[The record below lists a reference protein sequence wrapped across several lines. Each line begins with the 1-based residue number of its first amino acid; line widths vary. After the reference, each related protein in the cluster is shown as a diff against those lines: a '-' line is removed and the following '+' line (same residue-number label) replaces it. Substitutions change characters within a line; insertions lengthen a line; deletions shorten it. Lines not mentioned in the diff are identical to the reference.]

1 MKDDAR
7 YKVLECLIFQKFSL
21 SNSFSFNTSLIL
33 TCLLIQQLCPPL
45 NDHFTNINAIILMT
59 VKGEK
64 DEISANRHMTNRG
77 GFSNFAQE
85 SFDPR
90 TDSGIL
96 DSSPEE
102 HGSYTFTARK
112 KYLLLHRA
120 NNRFIIC
127 SYSRN
132 NEILNALLSCN
143 TRSPSVLVWQAFA
156 YF

>member
-7 YKVLECLIFQKFSL
+7 DKVLECFIFQKFSL

-33 TCLLIQQLCPPL
+33 TCPLIQQLCPL
-45 NDHFTNINAIILMT
+45 LYDHCTNINAIILMS
-59 VKGEK
+59 VKGQK
-64 DEISANRHMTNRG
+64 NEIAANRHMTNRG
-77 GFSNFAQE
+77 GFSNFTQE
-85 SFDPR
+85 SFNPR
-90 TDSGIL
+90 PDSGIL

-102 HGSYTFTARK
+102 HGSYTFTACK

-127 SYSRN
+127 SYRRN
-132 NEILNALLSCN
+132 SEILNALLSCN